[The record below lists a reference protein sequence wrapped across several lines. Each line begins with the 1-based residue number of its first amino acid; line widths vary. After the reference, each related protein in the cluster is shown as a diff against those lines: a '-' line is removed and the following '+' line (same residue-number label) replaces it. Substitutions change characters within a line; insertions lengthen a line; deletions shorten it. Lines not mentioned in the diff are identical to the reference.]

1 MASFSENVLRD
12 VRSALA
18 EDVGAGDLSA
28 ALIAAD
34 ARARGVL
41 TCREGGVV
49 LCGAAWF
56 EECFRE
62 LDEGAVFGWRCREG
76 DEIPEGGE
84 VAEVSGL
91 ARALLS
97 GERSALNFLQT
108 LSGTATAARRMLE
121 LTGGRTVLADTR
133 KTLPKLRFAQ
143 KHAVRVGGARNH
155 RAGLYDEILLK
166 ENHFAL
172 SGGGVEGAG
181 GSGMIRAALDSGIGR
196 ERVQVEVRN
205 LAEME
210 AALDAGA
217 VRILLDNFSLED
229 LRAAVRAN
237 GGRAELEASGGADE
251 GNLAEIAATGVDRIS
266 SGAMTKNVRAAD
278 FSFTLTAADF

>member
-28 ALIAAD
+28 ALIAPD

-41 TCREGGVV
+41 TCREGGIV

-62 LDEGAVFGWRCREG
+62 LDAGAVFGWRCREG

-108 LSGTATAARRMLE
+108 LSGTATAARRMLG
-121 LTGGRTVLADTR
+121 LTGGRAVLADTR

-166 ENHFAL
+166 ENHLAL
-172 SGGGVEGAG
+172 SGGRSGGSGRERDDSGGAGFGDRPGAGSGGGSEFGGDGIGFGCGGGSDFAGQFFSGGFARGGPGEWRAGGAG
-181 GSGMIRAALDSGIGR
+181 G
-196 ERVQVEVRN
+196 
-205 LAEME
+205 
-210 AALDAGA
+210 
-217 VRILLDNFSLED
+217 
-229 LRAAVRAN
+229 LRRR
-237 GGRAELEASGGADE
+237 G
-251 GNLAEIAATGVDRIS
+251 
-266 SGAMTKNVRAAD
+266 
-278 FSFTLTAADF
+278 

>member
-1 MASFSENVLRD
+1 MTAFSENVLRD

-28 ALIAAD
+28 ALIAPD

-62 LDEGAVFGWRCREG
+62 LDAGAVFGWRCREG

-108 LSGTATAARRMLE
+108 LSGTATAARRMLG
-121 LTGGRTVLADTR
+121 LTGGRAVLADTR

-143 KHAVRVGGARNH
+143 KYAVRVGGARNH
-155 RAGLYDEILLK
+155 RTGLYDEILLK
-166 ENHFAL
+166 ENHLAL
-172 SGGGVEGAG
+172 SGGGAKGAG
-181 GSGMIRAALDSGIGR
+181 GIIRAALDSGIGR
-196 ERVQVEVRN
+196 ERVQVEVRS

-210 AALDAGA
+210 SALDAGA
-217 VRILLDNFSLED
+217 VRILLDNFSVED
-229 LRAAVRAN
+229 LCAAVRAN

-278 FSFTLTAADF
+278 FSFALTAADF